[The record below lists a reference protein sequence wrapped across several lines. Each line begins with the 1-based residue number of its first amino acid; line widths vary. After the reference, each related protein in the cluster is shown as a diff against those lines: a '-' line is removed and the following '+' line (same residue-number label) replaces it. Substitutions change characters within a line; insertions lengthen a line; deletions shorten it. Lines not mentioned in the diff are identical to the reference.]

1 MPVERRE
8 QVTRI
13 GIVRVNGQPEELDGL
28 DGRRQPSMGGTSRMS
43 REAHVRFCERLGVKF
58 PGPTYTNARCVYR
71 SRSGVAVLFCI
82 VTMLGWGS
90 WANTQKLAGKD
101 RWPFE
106 LFYWDY
112 AIGVFAFSLLFA
124 FTLGSCRRL
133 RNAVSRK
140 PSRRGDSAIWTAIF
154 SGVLFNI
161 SNILLVV
168 AIDAAG
174 MAVAFP
180 VGVGLALV
188 IGTVKSYVLA
198 PQGNATLLFAG
209 VALIVFAM
217 IMSGWRIAVSARPR
231 NRKPMRGLAFSAVAG
246 CLMGFF
252 YPQLQAAVSPDFSTR
267 AIRAGIAHALH
278 RAGPVCRRPGWK
290 QHRGEYDLH
299 ARGQGHLP
307 RLLPRTRPAALAGI
321 PGGCIWMLALS
332 MNVIASGVA
341 GPAISYALG
350 QGATLVAAI
359 WGVFIWREFVHA
371 PKGTWTFV
379 GH

>member
-1 MPVERRE
+1 LF
-8 QVTRI
+8 
-13 GIVRVNGQPEELDGL
+13 IVHHL
-28 DGRRQPSMGGTSRMS
+28 S
-43 REAHVRFCERLGVKF
+43 
-58 PGPTYTNARCVYR
+58 
-71 SRSGVAVLFCI
+71 VAVLFCM

-101 RWPFE
+101 KWPFE

-124 FTLGSCRRL
+124 FTLGSAGSAGVPFLVNL
-133 RNAVSRK
+133 RGAAN
-140 PSRRGDSAIWTAIF
+140 SAIWTAIL

-168 AIDAAG
+168 GIDAAG
-174 MAVAFP
+174 L
-180 VGVGLALV
+180 VGLALV

-198 PQGNATLLFAG
+198 PQGNAALLTTG

-217 IMSGWRIAVSARPR
+217 VMSAVAHHRLKQAAKT
-231 NRKPMRGLAFSAVAG
+231 KPLRGLAFSIVAG

-252 YPQLQAAVSPDFSTR
+252 YPQLIAAVSPDFSTR
-267 AIRAGIAHALH
+267 AVEPGLLTPYAALVLFGAGLLASNIVVNTVFMRAGKVTYADYFRGRARLH
-278 RAGPVCRRPGWK
+278 SLGF
-290 QHRGEYDLH
+290 L
-299 ARGQGHLP
+299 
-307 RLLPRTRPAALAGI
+307 
-321 PGGCIWMLALS
+321 GGCIWMLALS

-359 WGVFIWREFVHA
+359 WGVFIWREFQHA

-379 GH
+379 TLMFAGYVVGLVVIGMASL

>member
-1 MPVERRE
+1 VF
-8 QVTRI
+8 
-13 GIVRVNGQPEELDGL
+13 IVHDL
-28 DGRRQPSMGGTSRMS
+28 
-43 REAHVRFCERLGVKF
+43 
-58 PGPTYTNARCVYR
+58 
-71 SRSGVAVLFCI
+71 GVAVLFCI

-101 RWPFE
+101 KWPFE

-124 FTLGSCRRL
+124 FTFGSAGSSGMPFLKSL
-133 RNAVSRK
+133 RGGSQT
-140 PSRRGDSAIWTAIF
+140 AIWTAIS

-174 MAVAFP
+174 MSVAFP

-188 IGTVKSYVLA
+188 IGTVKSYVLT
-198 PQGNATLLFAG
+198 PQGNAALLTAG

-217 IMSGWRIAVSARPR
+217 IMSAVAHHRLKQAAKTRPF
-231 NRKPMRGLAFSAVAG
+231 RGLAFSVVAG

-252 YPQLQAAVSPDFSTR
+252 YPQLLAAVSPDFSTR
-267 AIRAGIAHALH
+267 PLQPGLLTPYAALVLFAIGLLASNVVVNTIFMRAGKVTYGDYFRGSGRLH
-278 RAGPVCRRPGWK
+278 TLGF
-290 QHRGEYDLH
+290 L
-299 ARGQGHLP
+299 
-307 RLLPRTRPAALAGI
+307 
-321 PGGCIWMLALS
+321 GGCIWMVALC

-359 WGVFIWREFVHA
+359 WGVFIWHEFLHA
-371 PKGTWTFV
+371 PKGTWSFV
-379 GH
+379 GLMFAGYVIGLVLIGMASL

>member
-1 MPVERRE
+1 VF
-8 QVTRI
+8 V
-13 GIVRVNGQPEELDGL
+13 VHDL
-28 DGRRQPSMGGTSRMS
+28 
-43 REAHVRFCERLGVKF
+43 
-58 PGPTYTNARCVYR
+58 
-71 SRSGVAVLFCI
+71 GVAVLFCI

-112 AIGVFAFSLLFA
+112 AIGVFAFSVLFA
-124 FTLGSCRRL
+124 FTLGNAGASGMPFFENL
-133 RNAVSRK
+133 RGAS
-140 PSRRGDSAIWTAIF
+140 GGAIRTAIF

-168 AIDAAG
+168 GIDAAG

-198 PQGNATLLFAG
+198 PKGNAALLIAG

-217 IMSGWRIAVSARPR
+217 IMSALAHRRLGQAAKT
-231 NRKPMRGLAFSAVAG
+231 KPFRGLAFSAVAG

-252 YPQLQAAVSPDFSTR
+252 YPQLLAAVSPDFSTR
-267 AIRAGIAHALH
+267 AIQPGLLTPYTALVLFALGLLVSNIVVNTIFMRAGKVTYGDYFHGRARLH
-278 RAGPVCRRPGWK
+278 SLGF
-290 QHRGEYDLH
+290 L
-299 ARGQGHLP
+299 
-307 RLLPRTRPAALAGI
+307 
-321 PGGCIWMLALS
+321 GGCIWMLALS
-332 MNVIASGVA
+332 LNVIASGVA

-359 WGVFIWREFVHA
+359 WGVFIWREFTGA
-371 PKGTWTFV
+371 PKSTWTFITLMFAGYV
-379 GH
+379 IGLVLIGTASL

>member
-1 MPVERRE
+1 VF
-8 QVTRI
+8 
-13 GIVRVNGQPEELDGL
+13 IVHDL
-28 DGRRQPSMGGTSRMS
+28 
-43 REAHVRFCERLGVKF
+43 
-58 PGPTYTNARCVYR
+58 
-71 SRSGVAVLFCI
+71 GVAVLFCV

-101 RWPFE
+101 KWPFE

-112 AIGVFAFSLLFA
+112 AIGVFVFSLLFA
-124 FTLGSCRRL
+124 LTLG
-133 RNAVSRK
+133 NAGSAGMPFLENLQGASRA
-140 PSRRGDSAIWTAIF
+140 AIWTAIS

-168 AIDAAG
+168 GIDAAG
-174 MAVAFP
+174 MSVAFP

-198 PQGNATLLFAG
+198 PQGNAVLLTAG

-217 IMSGWRIAVSARPR
+217 IMSAVAHHRLKEIAKT
-231 NRKPMRGLAFSAVAG
+231 KPLRGLAFSAVAG

-252 YPQLQAAVSPDFSTR
+252 YPQLIASVSPDFSTR
-267 AIRAGIAHALH
+267 ATQPGLLTPYTALVLFAVGLLASNVVVNSIFMRAGKVTY
-278 RAGPVCRRPGWK
+278 GDYF
-290 QHRGEYDLH
+290 RG
-299 ARGQGHLP
+299 
-307 RLLPRTRPAALAGI
+307 RTRLHSLGFL
-321 PGGCIWMLALS
+321 GGCIWMLALC

-359 WGVFIWREFVHA
+359 WGVFIWREFMHA

-379 GH
+379 TLMFAGYVIGLVLIGAASY

>member
-1 MPVERRE
+1 VF
-8 QVTRI
+8 
-13 GIVRVNGQPEELDGL
+13 IVHDL
-28 DGRRQPSMGGTSRMS
+28 S
-43 REAHVRFCERLGVKF
+43 
-58 PGPTYTNARCVYR
+58 
-71 SRSGVAVLFCI
+71 VAVLFCV

-112 AIGVFAFSLLFA
+112 AIGVFAFSVLFA
-124 FTLGSCRRL
+124 FTLGSAGSSGAPFLDNL
-133 RNAVSRK
+133 RAASNT
-140 PSRRGDSAIWTAIF
+140 AIWTAIS

-168 AIDAAG
+168 GIDAAG

-188 IGTVKSYVLA
+188 IGTVKSYVLS
-198 PQGNATLLFAG
+198 PQGSAHLLVAG

-217 IMSGWRIAVSARPR
+217 IMSAIAHRRLPPAAKA
-231 NRKPMRGLAFSAVAG
+231 KPLRGLVFSVIAG

-252 YPQLQAAVSPDFSTR
+252 YPQLLAAVSPDFTTR
-267 AIRAGIAHALH
+267 AIQPGLLTPYSALVLFAIGLLASNIIVNTIFMRAGKVTYSDYFRGRARLH
-278 RAGPVCRRPGWK
+278 SLGF
-290 QHRGEYDLH
+290 L
-299 ARGQGHLP
+299 
-307 RLLPRTRPAALAGI
+307 
-321 PGGCIWMLALS
+321 GGCIWMLALC

-359 WGVFIWREFVHA
+359 WGVFIWHEFIHA
-371 PKGTWTFV
+371 PKNTWTFITLMFAGYV
-379 GH
+379 IGLVLIGAASL

>member
-1 MPVERRE
+1 VFI
-8 QVTRI
+8 VHNL
-13 GIVRVNGQPEELDGL
+13 GI
-28 DGRRQPSMGGTSRMS
+28 
-43 REAHVRFCERLGVKF
+43 
-58 PGPTYTNARCVYR
+58 
-71 SRSGVAVLFCI
+71 AVLFCV

-90 WANTQKLAGKD
+90 WANTLKLAGKD
-101 RWPFE
+101 KWPFE

-112 AIGVFAFSLLFA
+112 AIGVLAFSLLFA
-124 FTLGSCRRL
+124 FTLGSAGPAGAPFLVNL
-133 RNAVSRK
+133 RGGSSGAV
-140 PSRRGDSAIWTAIF
+140 WTAIA

-168 AIDAAG
+168 GIDAAG

-198 PQGNATLLFAG
+198 PQGSAALLSVG

-217 IMSGWRIAVSARPR
+217 IMSALAHRRLKQAAKT
-231 NRKPMRGLAFSAVAG
+231 KPLRGLAFSAVAG

-252 YPQLQAAVSPDFSTR
+252 YPQLIAAVSPDFSTR
-267 AIRAGIAHALH
+267 AIGPGLLTPYSALVLFALGLAVSNIVVNTIFMRAGQVTYGDYFRGRARLH
-278 RAGPVCRRPGWK
+278 VLG
-290 QHRGEYDLH
+290 
-299 ARGQGHLP
+299 
-307 RLLPRTRPAALAGI
+307 LA
-321 PGGCIWMLALS
+321 GGCIWMLALS

-359 WGVFIWREFVHA
+359 WGVFIWREFLHA
-371 PKGTWTFV
+371 PPGTWPFV
-379 GH
+379 GLMFAGYVIGLVVIGMASL